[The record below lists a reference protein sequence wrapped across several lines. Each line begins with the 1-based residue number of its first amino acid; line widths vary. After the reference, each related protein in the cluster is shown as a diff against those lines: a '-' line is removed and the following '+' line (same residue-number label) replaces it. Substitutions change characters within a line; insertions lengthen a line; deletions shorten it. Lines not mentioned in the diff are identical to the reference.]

1 MPRPPVTMRA
11 PVVLEFVAVLLVT
24 LVIPSNSAVE
34 PNNAP
39 DIPTPPATLRAPVVL
54 EEDTVESV
62 TLILSASTSSKLA

>member
-1 MPRPPVTMRA
+1 MRA
-11 PVVLEFVAVLLVT
+11 PVVLELVAVLLVT

-39 DIPTPPATLRAPVVL
+39 DIPTPPTTLRAPVVF

-62 TLILSASTSSKLA
+62 TLTLSASTSSKLA